1 MAELFHRKAQ
11 PPRRRRRPGLLV
23 TCGRGGGSRLQAFSC
38 LTGKLRQV
46 VYRVWSLRSRSGI
59 PLVSHQIRNLLGT
72 ESLTLQHL
80 CPTAAIQGRNATGQV
95 GFSSQTRAC
104 LLVSGAFASKMPV
117 ACTSPLFN
125 EFHSFEGRIWIWK
138 FSMIFKL

>member
-1 MAELFHRKAQ
+1 MFGACAHAPVFL
-11 PPRRRRRPGLLV
+11 
-23 TCGRGGGSRLQAFSC
+23 S
-38 LTGKLRQV
+38 
-46 VYRVWSLRSRSGI
+46 
-59 PLVSHQIRNLLGT
+59 
-72 ESLTLQHL
+72 SLTKLEIYWGQRVL
-80 CPTAAIQGRNATGQV
+80 LYSIFVPLPAIQGRNATGQV

-104 LLVSGAFASKMPV
+104 LLVSGAFAPKMPV

>member
-11 PPRRRRRPGLLV
+11 PPRRRHRPGLLV

-38 LTGKLRQV
+38 LTVKLRQA

-59 PLVSHQIRNLLGT
+59 PPVSHQIRNLLGT

-80 CPTAAIQGRNATGQV
+80 CPTAGHSGQECDRAG
-95 GFSSQTRAC
+95 GFLISDARMPPGERCLCVKDAC
-104 LLVSGAFASKMPV
+104 CLHV
-117 ACTSPLFN
+117 TLFD